1 MLCETADISFCQPVY
16 FVWFNAESILLSLH
30 QQPDVAHLAAIY
42 LKYAS
47 IGLPAYAFNC
57 ISRYALC
64 SKVRKCP
71 DGLSVDISNHRVSL
85 RSRPRSFSWSR
96 PSTRF

>member
-1 MLCETADISFCQPVY
+1 MICETTDISFCQPVY

-57 ISRYALC
+57 VSRYALC
-64 SKVRKCP
+64 PNSGNALTVLQSIFPIAGSLCGP
-71 DGLSVDISNHRVSL
+71 DPDH
-85 RSRPRSFSWSR
+85 PRGR
-96 PSTRF
+96 AY